1 MSFPKYPRYKD
12 SGVEWLGDVPEHW
25 TIGPLKRLLQIN
37 NGADHKAV
45 EADEGYPVIGSGG
58 PFAWASEYLYCGES
72 VLLGRKGTID
82 KPLHMSGPFWAV
94 DTMYWSK
101 IERRACGR
109 FAYYLATRIPFAFY
123 STNTA
128 LPSMTKSDLSAHMVA
143 YPDLAEQRTIAS
155 FLDAEVARIDD
166 LLAEQHRL
174 IELLKEKRQAV
185 ISHAVTRGLDPDAPM
200 KPAGVE
206 WLGDIP
212 SHWTTTKLKYAASLI
227 VDCPH
232 ETPVYSDDGMYL
244 VIRTA
249 DVDEGRLDP
258 SSMRRVSED
267 TYVNRIRRSPVLCG
281 DIVYGREGER
291 WGHAALVPESG
302 RYCLGQRMMQFR
314 SADGINPGYLMWALN
329 ADATYW
335 QGEQDTIG
343 ATSPHVNISTIRSFV
358 LALPPQEE
366 QDAIEVFLREHLG
379 RFDDVIDQASLAIT
393 LLQERRTAL
402 ISAAVTGKI
411 DVRGIAMAEAA

>member
-1 MSFPKYPRYKD
+1 MSFPRYPRYKD
-12 SGVEWLGDVPEHW
+12 SGVKWLGEVPEHW
-25 TIGPLKRLLQIN
+25 NVGPLKRLLQIN
-37 NGADHKAV
+37 NGADHKTV
-45 EADEGYPVIGSGG
+45 EAGEGYPVIGSGG
-58 PFAWASEYLYCGES
+58 PFAWASEYLYSGES

-82 KPLHMSGPFWAV
+82 KPLHISGPFWAV

-101 IERRACGR
+101 IERWACGR

-128 LPSMTKSDLSAHMVA
+128 LPSMTKSDLSAHVIA
-143 YPDLAEQRTIAS
+143 YPDLTEQRIIAS
-155 FLDAEVARIDD
+155 FLDAKVARIDESI
-166 LLAEQHRL
+166 AEQKRL
-174 IELLKEKRQAV
+174 IKLLKEKRQAV
-185 ISHAVTRGLDPDAPM
+185 VSQVVTRGLNPDAPM
-200 KPAGVE
+200 KPSGVE

-212 SHWTTTKLKYAASLI
+212 SHWTTTKLKYATSLI

-232 ETPVYSDDGMYL
+232 ETPVYSDEGMYL

-249 DVDEGRLDP
+249 DVDEGRLDA

-267 TYVNRIRRSPVLCG
+267 TYVNRVRRSPVLRE

-291 WGHAALVPESG
+291 WGHAALVPESD

-314 SADGINPGYLMWALN
+314 SAMGINPGYLMWALN
-329 ADATYW
+329 ADATYR

-358 LALPPQEE
+358 LALPPPEE

-379 RFDDVIDQASLAIT
+379 RFDKVMDDASLAVS

-411 DVRGIAMAEAA
+411 DVRGLTDRAA